1 MAGEIPPLNIQINLE
16 TSGVQAGVQATA
28 DKLKG
33 VTATVETA
41 TSKFGGLKTVM
52 LGTFASAAL
61 QKGLKDLEGFLKDSI
76 HVAEEAQTS
85 ITGLATA
92 MNNAKVNTE
101 ANRQAMEKST
111 QAMMNLGFTGNDARG
126 ALTKLVTSTGSV
138 TQAQKLMGVA
148 ADYAR
153 LKHMDLATAATVL
166 SRGTV
171 GAARAFREYGIT
183 LDTNLP
189 KNQAITKAFDE
200 LNQKIG
206 GQAAAYAETYAGKM
220 AILSSKTNE
229 LKEKIGTM
237 LLPVLT
243 KLSSWFIGSLE
254 WLTKHKVAM
263 EAVATLLAAVLIPVI
278 TNLTIGLY
286 KQAAAWVVA
295 NAGAMAIVAIIA
307 AVAAGFVWAWN
318 KFENFRHAVVAGM
331 EGIIDVVSF
340 LLKAIGFIAEAF
352 IQVETGPLR
361 LFLKALGF
369 FVPAAKTA
377 SQELDKLPKMVGD
390 FFDGAAT
397 KVEGFKKTLESVK
410 DKKINI
416 ELPDFAK
423 MLATAGGGAGAAP
436 DIAGQA
442 HEKIAKASDK
452 AAKAAAA
459 AEKKRQADLV
469 KAYKEEIKLADD
481 YANTL
486 LDRQDQMDKA
496 LADRQKAERAAK
508 QNFDDTVADLN
519 RRKNEAYASAQRTA
533 DEADSKARQ
542 THSDALLQIE
552 ADYESK
558 KADLLASYNDK
569 VASLQAAAADKA
581 TQLEQGAADKRQG
594 IIQQSIDLM
603 TGAWE
608 NATKIDI
615 GSLFKSTNIFGPLV
629 TTIKDGI
636 KTVVSGSLGGTADGL
651 AAAMKDQLDQIL
663 KLQKDAG
670 DLAAQGYS
678 QAFIDQV
685 IAKGPDV
692 GDQMAQAVLNATP
705 ETASQIKDLYG
716 KIEDVSNNGLTALA
730 TQMNSGAKLAT
741 QALIDQYKQVG
752 VDLQVSLSD
761 NQAQLTAAIAGETAT
776 YTKAL
781 ASAAADNAKAIEAAD
796 KTLTDA
802 LAAEHQRLLDAKA
815 NADQAFNDGLATA
828 QRSLEEANAASM
840 EAWNTKI
847 AEISKTMDD
856 KLNAL
861 QAKIKETLALIASL
875 NGGGGGGG
883 YTPPAKV
890 VPAPTNP
897 DPSKNPNP
905 GTTPYNAGGL
915 TFYQTNNIDAATSP
929 ADIGAATLSM
939 INYGMPI
946 TVTAPYASIY
956 GSGK

>member
-41 TSKFGGLKTVM
+41 TSKFTGLKTVM

-61 QKGLKDLEGFLKDSI
+61 QKGIHELTGFLKES
-76 HVAEEAQTS
+76 VKAAEEAQTS
-85 ITGLATA
+85 TTALATA

-101 ANRQAMEKST
+101 GNRQVVEKITGSME
-111 QAMMNLGFTGNDARG
+111 NLGFTSNSTRE
-126 ALTKLVTSTGSV
+126 ALTKMVTATGSV
-138 TQAQKLMGVA
+138 TQASKLMGVA

-153 LKHMDLATAATVL
+153 LKHMDLASAATVL
-166 SRGTV
+166 TRGTT

-183 LDTNLP
+183 LDTTLP
-189 KNQAITKAFDE
+189 KNQAITKAFNE

-220 AILSSKTNE
+220 AILGAKTE
-229 LKEKIGTM
+229 DLKEKVGTL

-243 KLSSWFIGSLE
+243 KLSGWFIGSME
-254 WLTKHKVAM
+254 WLTKHKAAL
-263 EAVATLLAAVLIPVI
+263 EAVAAVIGSVLTVVVI
-278 TNLTIGLY
+278 NLT
-286 KQAAAWVVA
+286 KQLALQAVEWIAL
-295 NAGAMAIVAIIA
+295 NLPLIAIVATIA
-307 AVAAGFVWAWN
+307 AIAAGFVWAWN

-410 DKKINI
+410 DKKINV

-442 HEKIAKASDK
+442 HETIAKASDK

-459 AEKKRQADLV
+459 AEKKRQADLA
-469 KAYKEEIKLADD
+469 KAYKDDIKLADD

-486 LDRQDQMDKA
+486 IDRQDQMDKA

-519 RRKNEAYASAQRTA
+519 RRKNEAYASAQKTA

-569 VASLQAAAADKA
+569 VASLQAAAADRA

-615 GSLFKSTNIFGPLV
+615 GSIFKTGDTGSDLV
-629 TTIKDGI
+629 N
-636 KTVVSGSLGGTADGL
+636 SMQA
-651 AAAMKDQLDQIL
+651 QLDQVL

-781 ASAAADNAKAIEAAD
+781 ASAAADNAKAIAAAD

-840 EAWNTKI
+840 DAWNTKI

-875 NGGGGGGG
+875 NGGGGGGGG

-915 TFYQTNNIDAATSP
+915 TFYQTNNLNGSTSP

-946 TVTAPYASIY
+946 TVPKNQ
-956 GSGK
+956 GF